1 MEVALTAGTTAKM
14 DREDA
19 VSDTS
24 VLINFLAVGRVDLFV
39 DHPKY
44 RFVITDHVRREVTRH
59 YPEEFER
66 LELALNAGELEQIT
80 VASVEEL
87 EIFGELI
94 SSPKR
99 FGSGECAAMAAAIY
113 RKQVIAIDDNL
124 AIKHLAKAYPQ
135 TRIETTQT
143 LVVGLIKEGAITDSY
158 GDWMKQEWESNYRF
172 RLKIGSFR
180 ELL

>member
-1 MEVALTAGTTAKM
+1 MEVAFTVGTMAKT

-19 VSDTS
+19 ISDTS
-24 VLINFLAVGRVDLFV
+24 VLINFLAVGRVDLFAH
-39 DHPKY
+39 HPQY
-44 RFVITDHVRREVTRH
+44 RFVITDHVRREVTKH

-66 LELALNAGELEQIT
+66 LELALDAGDLEQIT

-87 EIFGELI
+87 EIFGELM

-99 FGSGECAAMAAAIY
+99 LGSGECAAMAAAIH
-113 RKQVIAIDDNL
+113 RRQAIAIDDNL
-124 AIKHLAKAYPQ
+124 AIKHLTRAYPQ
-135 TRIETTQT
+135 TRIETTQN
-143 LVVGLIKEGAITDSY
+143 LVVGLIKAGTISDSY
-158 GDWMKQEWESNYRF
+158 ADWMKQEWESKYRF